1 MGNRPSRQAR
11 RKAVLEEF
19 SLAGKKL
26 HLSSAEDVQEQVK
39 LLNSVVG
46 VSTVLL
52 SGNTFGVAA
61 SKALASALE
70 LHQQV
75 RTVNLSDCFTGRLK
89 EEIPPALEAFGT
101 MLKSRPALVR
111 LDLSDNAFG
120 PVGAKAVSTFLPHC
134 LFLKELCLNNNGLG
148 VDGGKLIAQALVDLK
163 TNLQDKSS
171 SLRLLTIGRNRLENG
186 SAEALAQAF
195 EAHADSLE
203 SIAMY
208 QNGIRPE
215 GVIKLAQSLAKCTKL
230 CYIDFQDNTF
240 TDSASKAF
248 AAAIPNWTLLET
260 LNIGD
265 CLLGSEGSRAIIG
278 NLCQGERPIAS
289 SIKSLNMQ
297 YGEMNELGAQYFA
310 ENLEKFTSLQQLT
323 LNGNSFSATGRAG
336 LAILTKLKAAGKE
349 KLVDEWDDMEVESE
363 EEEEEEEESEEEES
377 EKEELPKASQPELV
391 AAEADL
397 TTKMQQLDIERPAE
411 DDAAGQK

>member
-11 RKAVLEEF
+11 KKAVLDEF

-26 HLSSAEDVQEQVK
+26 HLSSAEDVQEHVK
-39 LLNSVVG
+39 LLNNVVG

-70 LHQQV
+70 LHQQI

-89 EEIPPALEAFGT
+89 EEVPPALEAFGT
-101 MLKSRPALVR
+101 MLRSRPVLVR

-120 PVGAKAVSTFLPHC
+120 PSGAKAVSTFLPHC

-148 VDGGKLIAQALVDLK
+148 VDGGKLIASALVDLK
-163 TNLQDKSS
+163 TNLQDKPSN
-171 SLRLLTIGRNRLENG
+171 LRLLTIGRNRLENG

-215 GVIKLAQSLAKCTKL
+215 GIIKLAQSLAKCTRL
-230 CYIDFQDNTF
+230 RYVDLQDNTF
-240 TDSASKAF
+240 TDSASRVF

-265 CLLGSEGSRAIIG
+265 CLLGAEGSRAIID
-278 NLCQGERPIAS
+278 NLCQGEKPIAA

-297 YGEMNELGAQYFA
+297 YGEMSELCAQCLA
-310 ENLEKFTSLQQLT
+310 DNLEKFASLQQLV

-336 LAILTKLKAAGKE
+336 LAILTKLKAVGKE
-349 KLVDEWDDMEVESE
+349 GLVDEWDDMEVESE
-363 EEEEEEEESEEEES
+363 EEEEAESEEES
-377 EKEELPKASQPELV
+377 EKEEPPKAAQPQLV
-391 AAEADL
+391 AAEAEL
-397 TTKMQQLDIERPAE
+397 ATKMQQLDIERPAE
-411 DDAAGQK
+411 SDDAGQK